1 MVRVGAII
9 FDRLLAML
17 VANSG
22 FPKDGLKELEE
33 METRTKYQPDHYKL
47 LYADLIKGKSL
58 LKKLNF

>member
-1 MVRVGAII
+1 
-9 FDRLLAML
+9 ML

-22 FPKDGLKELEE
+22 FPKDFLKELEE

-47 LYADLIKGKSL
+47 LYADLIKGKSF